1 MSQSNLSTLERN
13 ARDTANDAYKSASQ
27 GAARVGEKIA
37 DTYHNVRDRLQE
49 HGADAKAEA
58 GSVAARVK
66 EKAGEVSQDLSAG
79 YAVAKD
85 KLAEGKE
92 SAIELFNDLIDS
104 LGSTTAKVGDY
115 VKKNPGKS
123 FAAAAI
129 VGLIATRAMSK
140 RRK

>member
-1 MSQSNLSTLERN
+1 MSQSNLTTLETN
-13 ARDTANDAYKSASQ
+13 ARDTANDAYKSAAQS
-27 GAARVGEKIA
+27 AARVGEKIV

-79 YAVAKD
+79 YAIAKD
-85 KLAEGKE
+85 KFVEGKD
-92 SAIELFNDLIDS
+92 SAMELFNDLIDQ
-104 LGSTTAKVGDY
+104 LGSSTARMGEY
-115 VKKNPGKS
+115 VKKNPGKT

-129 VGLIATRAMSK
+129 IGLVATRAMSK
-140 RRK
+140 RRS